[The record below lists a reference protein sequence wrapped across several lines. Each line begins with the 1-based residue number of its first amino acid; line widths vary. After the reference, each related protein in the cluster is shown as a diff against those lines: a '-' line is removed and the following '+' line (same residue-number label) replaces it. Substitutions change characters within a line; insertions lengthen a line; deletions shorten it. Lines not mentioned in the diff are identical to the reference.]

1 MMRHSQASTRLLI
14 CMLPALL
21 MLNAQSA
28 MADTATIEVMH
39 LPLDEAAA
47 AVSTQLSGDARIA
60 QMPSRRLLIISDDAA
75 HIEQAREFLRTLDSA
90 PAQLISRIQLAEHYA
105 SRGEKLSVA
114 ATLPGGWVQLDA
126 GAASRHGSNRR
137 DFMLRTSSHAPG
149 HIEAGEIRAVD
160 TGVRQ
165 YLTAHGIISANS
177 VELVNITGGFDVQAT
192 LLAGDMVRVNIH
204 PWLKNDAA
212 DSGMDAKTE
221 MLIDAGSTLSVGTPP
236 AGNPPV
242 RINAQPKVGQAT
254 NGQRFMITEADT
266 ELTVK
271 LGETVTIAS
280 IGSGAAD
287 FSTALLGVNDFNK
300 RQDMSITLTITQA
313 GM

>member
-1 MMRHSQASTRLLI
+1 MRHIQLNPRLI
-14 CMLPALL
+14 NMSMMLPKVLLTALL
-21 MLNAQSA
+21 TLMLLNAQQA
-28 MADTATIEVMH
+28 LAETATLEVMH

-47 AVSTQLSGDARIA
+47 AVSTQLSRDARIA

-105 SRGEKLSVA
+105 SRGEKLAVTA
-114 ATLPGGWVQLDA
+114 NLPGGWVQLEA

-149 HIEAGEIRAVD
+149 HIEAGEVRAVD

-177 VELVNITGGFDVQAT
+177 VELVNITGGFDVQST
-192 LLAGDMVRVNIH
+192 LLAGDKVRVNIH
-204 PWLKNDAA
+204 PWLKNDAG

-221 MLIDAGSTLSVGTPP
+221 MLIDAGST
-236 AGNPPV
+236 
-242 RINAQPKVGQAT
+242 
-254 NGQRFMITEADT
+254 
-266 ELTVK
+266 
-271 LGETVTIAS
+271 
-280 IGSGAAD
+280 
-287 FSTALLGVNDFNK
+287 
-300 RQDMSITLTITQA
+300 
-313 GM
+313 